1 MRPGTTCLVRVDRA
15 RGESTLGRMATLG
28 DKLVDK
34 RIVERNIAKG
44 LISKQDYE
52 KHLADLA
59 DREGS
64 YDAVEIDP
72 GESAEDSTPE

>member
-1 MRPGTTCLVRVDRA
+1 
-15 RGESTLGRMATLG
+15 MATLG

-44 LISKQDYE
+44 LISKEEYE
-52 KHLADLA
+52 QRLADLA

-64 YDAVEIDP
+64 YDTVEIEP
-72 GESAEDSTPE
+72 GDSKDESQVE

>member
-1 MRPGTTCLVRVDRA
+1 
-15 RGESTLGRMATLG
+15 MATLG

-44 LISKQDYE
+44 LISKQAYE

-59 DREGS
+59 DREGD
-64 YDAVEIDP
+64 YVTVEIDP
-72 GESAEDSTPE
+72 GESTDGSTQE

>member
-1 MRPGTTCLVRVDRA
+1 MAVKLVRVDSV

-28 DKLVDK
+28 DNLLDR

-44 LISKQDYE
+44 LISKAEYE

-59 DREGS
+59 DREGD
-64 YDAVEIDP
+64 YDKVEVDP
-72 GESAEDSTPE
+72 GESADGSAPE

>member
-1 MRPGTTCLVRVDRA
+1 
-15 RGESTLGRMATLG
+15 MATLR

-44 LISKQDYE
+44 LLSKEQYE
-52 KHLADLA
+52 QHLADLA

-64 YDAVEIDP
+64 YDQVEIDP
-72 GESAEDSTPE
+72 GDSRDESHSE